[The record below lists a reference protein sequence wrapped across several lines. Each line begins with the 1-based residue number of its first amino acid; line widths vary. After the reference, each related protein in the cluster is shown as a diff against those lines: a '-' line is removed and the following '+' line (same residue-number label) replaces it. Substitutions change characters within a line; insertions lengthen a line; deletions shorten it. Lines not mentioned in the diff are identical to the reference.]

1 MMNYFRDLLIVQ
13 KLKLLQRVL
22 VASFVVIGLI
32 YLAATVLQ
40 GVQTDK
46 VRQAMRFTELFE
58 KGRAQYVAARVSEKD
73 FFARPDAK
81 LLESQKKSMAAAR
94 EILAG
99 EELRALADD
108 ESKRLLT
115 DIVAGIEKYDA
126 AFKVAVA
133 VQARIG
139 LNENEGVQETFRKA
153 AHEIETDANRE
164 NQAPLSLSLLQMRR
178 HEKDFMLRRD
188 VKYVTVFHEEGAR
201 FAALLAS
208 GKLSGATQAGLK
220 KKLDIYR
227 QQFQELV
234 DGMVLVTVNQG
245 KFKELQKIAE
255 AVMDELAKHKD
266 VVLDDTLSAARA
278 VQIGISAIL
287 AIIILA
293 VAVLATVLL
302 RAISSEVSGHLGQ
315 LHNAVEKV
323 SAGDMTARSR
333 VMAKNEL
340 GNLSKAFDNL
350 LDDRITAMAKAEVEN
365 EQLNNSVIML
375 LESVF
380 KLSQRDLTARA
391 PVTEDVIGTVSD
403 SVNQLAGETDKV
415 LQHVTQIAHRV
426 AESSATVREQSA
438 KATFTAEAE
447 RKLLGRMTGELAV
460 ATEAM
465 SQVADLA
472 GDSNRAAE
480 QATNSTKTALQSVTS
495 TVKGMDSIRE
505 TISETE
511 KRIKRLGERS
521 QEISGIV
528 GLINTISER
537 THVLALNASMQAA
550 ISGEAGRGFAVVAE
564 EVQRLAE
571 SSRNATQQIAT
582 LVNNIQTETADAIL
596 TVNRTISQVVEGSRL
611 AQQSGEQMQETQ
623 ESTARLVEMVQRIVV
638 RSQEQMGLAESLK
651 QRVGEIDKSTAQTEQ
666 ELGAQSRQAE
676 VLAQF
681 ARDLVESVGV
691 FHLSEAAV

>member
-13 KLKLLQRVL
+13 KLKLLLGLLIGSFAVIAL
-22 VASFVVIGLI
+22 VYVVGML
-32 YLAATVLQ
+32 LQ
-40 GVQTDK
+40 GAQSDKMTQTT
-46 VRQAMRFTELFE
+46 RFTELFE
-58 KGRAQYVAARVSEKD
+58 KGRSEYVAARVSEKD
-73 FFARPDAK
+73 FFNRPDAK
-81 LLESQKKSMAAAR
+81 LLENQKKAMSAAR
-94 EILAG
+94 QILAG
-99 EELRALADD
+99 EEIRALADD
-108 ESKRLLT
+108 ESKSLLT
-115 DIVAGIEKYDA
+115 DVVAGIEKYDA
-126 AFKVAVA
+126 AFRTAVEI
-133 VQARIG
+133 QRRIG
-139 LNENEGVQETFRKA
+139 LNENEGAQDAFRKA
-153 AHEIETDANRE
+153 AHEIEAEANKE
-164 NQAPLSLSLLQMRR
+164 NQTALTVSLLQMRR
-178 HEKDFMLRRD
+178 HEKDFMLRED
-188 VKYVTVFHEEGAR
+188 VKYLKEFQDEAAR
-201 FAALLAS
+201 FASLLAS
-208 GKLSGATQAGLK
+208 GKSSGTAQAVLK

-227 QQFQELV
+227 EQFQVLA
-234 DGMVLVTVNQG
+234 DGMVKVKIAQAT
-245 KFKELQKIAE
+245 FKELQKKAE
-255 AVMDELAKHKD
+255 AVMDDLVKHKD
-266 VVLDDTLSAARA
+266 RTLEDVMASAKATQIRVFVV
-278 VQIGISAIL
+278 L

-293 VAVLATVLL
+293 VAALVTVALL
-302 RAISSEVSGHLGQ
+302 TISREISGHLGQ
-315 LHNAVEKV
+315 LHTAVEKV

-333 VMAKNEL
+333 VLAKNEL
-340 GNLSKAFDNL
+340 GSLSEAFDSL
-350 LDDRITAMAKAEVEN
+350 LDERITAMAKAEAEN
-365 EQLNNSVIML
+365 EQLNNSVILL

-391 PVTEDVIGTVSD
+391 PVSEDVIGTVSD

-415 LQHVTQIAHRV
+415 LQHVTQIARRV

-438 KATFTAEAE
+438 KATVTAEEE
-447 RKLLGRMTGELAV
+447 RKLLGRMTGELAI

-638 RSQEQMGLAESLK
+638 RSQEQMGLAETLK

-666 ELGAQSRQAE
+666 ELGVQSRQAE

-691 FHLSEAAV
+691 FRLSDAAV